1 MVQIWNEP
9 AIKPCFIQWSTVSS
23 INGVVMGLFSNASHR
38 PRALTYSMIST
49 EEFVGPILLI
59 GHWSVRLLDK
69 GFTGQQLFKT

>member
-1 MVQIWNEP
+1 MLYTMVDDILYKR
-9 AIKPCFIQWSTVSS
+9 AI
-23 INGVVMGLFSNASHR
+23 MGFFSNASHR

-69 GFTGQQLFKT
+69 GFTGQQLFKMVPT